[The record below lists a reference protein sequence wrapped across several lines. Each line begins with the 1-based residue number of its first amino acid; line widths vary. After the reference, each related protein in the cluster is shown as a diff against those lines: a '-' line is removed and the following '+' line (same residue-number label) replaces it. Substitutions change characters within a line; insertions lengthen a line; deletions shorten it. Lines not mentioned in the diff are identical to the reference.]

1 MEWHKRFVQQAAWTR
16 ELRLYLFK
24 RAGMPVAR
32 RVLEVGCGTGAI
44 LSGLTT
50 RAVVHGLDR
59 ELARLADGSFQV
71 SGRHSSELIY
81 VRAVRASG

>member
-59 ELARLADGSFQV
+59 ELARRDPTGQSDGD
-71 SGRHSSELIY
+71 
-81 VRAVRASG
+81 

>member
-1 MEWHKRFVQQAAWTR
+1 MNHHRAVAARFSAAAATYDSHAEVQN
-16 ELRLYLFK
+16 EI
-24 RAGMPVAR
+24 AGKVAEIVGKLTPPT

-59 ELARLADGSFQV
+59 ELARRDPTGQSDGD
-71 SGRHSSELIY
+71 
-81 VRAVRASG
+81 